1 MKTDTIKPPADAA
14 EGTLFLGDDWFDPLE
29 AGVRSRIRSFIEE
42 LLEAELDAALGR
54 DRYERPRLAET
65 CVGARAVIGAGH
77 RHGHRARQLMGTFGA
92 VTVRVPRARLDTS
105 DGKTAEWKNATIPAY
120 QRRTKQA
127 DALIAGAYL
136 AGTNTRRVRR
146 ALAALFGGAV
156 SKDTVSR
163 VWRKVKGDWD
173 VWNARSL
180 KDEPIIRLIL
190 DGTVVRVRLD
200 KKATSISLLVALGV
214 RQDGQKVL
222 LAVKN
227 MGGESEAAWRA
238 LLDDLVNRRLQTP
251 ELVIVDGAPGL
262 EKALATLWSGM
273 LVQRCTVHKH
283 RNLLGHAP
291 DRLHEE
297 ISADYNDMIYADS
310 KPEIET
316 KRKAFIRK
324 WRLKCRAVAVSLE
337 EAGDKLFTFTRFPKS
352 QWKSI
357 RTSNAIERLHE
368 EFKRRIKTQTVL
380 PSAET
385 AAMLFWAL
393 LASGQI
399 TMRKVDG
406 WRSLNE
412 KPSDQAI
419 DLAA

>member
-1 MKTDTIKPPADAA
+1 MKTNSIKPPADAA
-14 EGTLFLGDDWFDPLE
+14 EGDVFLGESWFDPLE
-29 AGVRSRIRSFIEE
+29 AAVRTRVRRFIEE
-42 LLEAELDAALGR
+42 LLEAELEAALAR
-54 DRYERPRLAET
+54 KRYERPSFSEKEVAAKAT
-65 CVGARAVIGAGH
+65 GAAGH
-77 RHGHRARQLMGTFGA
+77 RHGHRERQLMGTFGP
-92 VTVRVPRARLDTS
+92 VSIRVPRARLETP
-105 DGKTAEWKNATIPAY
+105 DGKTVEWKNATIPAY
-120 QRRTKQA
+120 QRRTKQV

-156 SKDTVSR
+156 GKDTVSR
-163 VWRKVKGDWD
+163 VWRKLKGDWD
-173 VWNARSL
+173 AWNARSL
-180 KDEPIIRLIL
+180 QNEPIIRLIL
-190 DGTVVRVRLD
+190 DGTAVRVRLD

-214 RQDGQKVL
+214 REDGQKVL

-227 MGGESEAAWRA
+227 MGGESEAAWRMV
-238 LLDDLVNRRLQTP
+238 LDDLVKRGLKTP
-251 ELVIVDGAPGL
+251 ELVIVDGAAGL
-262 EKALATLWSGM
+262 EKALAALWSDIP
-273 LVQRCTVHKH
+273 VQRCTVHKH
-283 RNLLGHAP
+283 RNLHAHAP
-291 DRLHEE
+291 DRLHDE
-297 ISADYNDMIYADS
+297 ISADYNDMIYADT
-310 KPEIET
+310 KQEIEA
-316 KRKAFIRK
+316 KRKVFIRK
-324 WRLKCRAVAVSLE
+324 WRLKCRAVADSLE

-406 WRSLNE
+406 WRSLTD
-412 KPSDQAI
+412 KPSDQTI